1 MITVSMF
8 LPSMSGTT
16 GNTLWLYKSSD
27 FSLVNTGGDALTE
40 SGTSGWFTADVAE
53 AWTEMLAA
61 TVKDTNSLASGYG
74 WLAVGATQIVD
85 ATAVLDSAAFTEI
98 KGAGWDSSTDTLEKI
113 RDAISLVSSISVAIP
128 SPVEEII
135 GMPETLEIGDSY
147 DGDTPIKLYV
157 RDANDDPVTSF
168 SGHDLTDLD
177 FAPTFT
183 IAPTPGSSRGR
194 VVGTVT
200 WVPAVGPVE
209 GYLKVEISSLQSR
222 RAVEGESTVQC
233 VLKWDGYEKSILTT
247 TVRWLPRI

>member
-85 ATAVLDSAAFTEI
+85 ASAVLDSAALTPEQQAQLDSIQAKTNLLTAGTRVTVAADAGTSISLKIGDDFVAASSTAKRIEVNDADQSIYNLLRTESLLAREF
-98 KGAGWDSSTDTLEKI
+98 GAGLSAKRDMVTGTIDRATITHTAASGSISAYTTVFVECSVSAELQSANCGYDVQITDASGKKHTVFSGSC
-113 RDAISLVSSISVAIP
+113 SLV
-128 SPVEEII
+128 
-135 GMPETLEIGDSY
+135 
-147 DGDTPIKLYV
+147 
-157 RDANDDPVTSF
+157 
-168 SGHDLTDLD
+168 TD
-177 FAPTFT
+177 
-183 IAPTPGSSRGR
+183 
-194 VVGTVT
+194 
-200 WVPAVGPVE
+200 
-209 GYLKVEISSLQSR
+209 Y
-222 RAVEGESTVQC
+222 
-233 VLKWDGYEKSILTT
+233 KS
-247 TVRWLPRI
+247 